1 MTHKPFIYFKND
13 IAGDAV
19 LFSDPIELITAHT
32 KSEFFAALKQ
42 IEAARQNG
50 KWAAGFISYE
60 AGYLFE
66 EKLSER
72 FTIKRAKSKTPL
84 LLFGIFEGPSRDI
97 HPIMLENDKE
107 QEQQAPYFSDFKA
120 DWDFET
126 YQKNFDILHD
136 HIARGNCYQ
145 GNLTFPIQTK
155 FMGDPIEAFKS
166 LAKRQPVKYSAFVG
180 LNEDYILSRS
190 PELFFK
196 TNNEGWIEAHPMKG
210 TAPRSK
216 NETADLKTIDALKS
230 DPKSQAENLMIVD
243 LMRNDISRISQVAT
257 LNVPEIFGVETYPTV
272 HQMISRIKAKL
283 KSNISVTD
291 IFRALFPCGSITGAP
306 KLSAMEI
313 LDDLEDAP
321 RNAYCG
327 SIGYIGP
334 GDQMLF
340 NVAIR
345 TITLHDK
352 NKAASNEVSS
362 KATLNVG
369 GGIVWDSNAKD
380 EYEEALLKAQYV
392 AKGQFITPANFSL
405 IETFKLSKNGFTRL
419 PLHLGRLKSSSKEL
433 GFKLDI
439 AKIIDALH
447 RLPIARDDQ
456 RIRLELHPSGK
467 FELNATP
474 HVGADKVFNIAI
486 AKTTLLSGNFVL
498 QHKTT
503 KRDVYETARAEFSIS
518 EIDEVLLQNQRDEL
532 CEGTF
537 TNLFIRTNKN
547 SVLLTPPLKCGLLA
561 GVLRQELLDSGKAI
575 ETIITK
581 QDLLDCEAIYI
592 GNSLRGL
599 IKAKLAY

>member
-1 MTHKPFIYFKND
+1 MTKNPFIYFKND

-19 LFSDPIELITAHT
+19 LFTDPIKLIEANT
-32 KSEFFAALKQ
+32 KDEFFAALKQ
-42 IEAARQNG
+42 LETARKNG
-50 KWAAGFISYE
+50 KWAAGYISYE

-66 EKLSER
+66 EKLSDR
-72 FTIKRAKSKTPL
+72 FFKKRAKSNIPL
-84 LLFGIFEGPSRDI
+84 LLFGIFDGPSRSA
-97 HPIMLENDKE
+97 HPIATEKE
-107 QEQQAPYFSDFKA
+107 GRTKEHTPCFTDFKA

-126 YQKNFDILHD
+126 YKKKFNILHT
-136 HIARGNCYQ
+136 HIAKGNCYQ
-145 GNLTFPIQTK
+145 GNLTFPIQAR
-155 FMGDPIEAFKS
+155 FNGDPIEAFKS

-180 LNEDYILSRS
+180 LNETSILSRS

-210 TAPRSK
+210 TAPRIK
-216 NETADLKTIDALKS
+216 NQKADLKAIKELKS
-230 DPKSQAENLMIVD
+230 DPKSQAENIMIVD
-243 LMRNDISRISQVAT
+243 LMRNDISRISQIGT
-257 LNVPEIFGVETYPTV
+257 LEVLKIFEVETYPTV

-283 KSNISVTD
+283 EPNITITN
-291 IFRALFPCGSITGAP
+291 IFTALFPCGSITGAP

-313 LDDLEDAP
+313 LDSLEDAP

-334 GDQMLF
+334 GNQMLF

-345 TITLHDK
+345 TIALHGK
-352 NKAASNEVSS
+352 N

-405 IETFKLSKNGFTRL
+405 IETFKLSKGGFKRL
-419 PLHLGRLKSSSKEL
+419 PMHMARLKNSAKEL

-439 AKIIDALH
+439 TKIINDLH
-447 RLPIARDDQ
+447 KLAITRTDQ
-456 RIRLELHPSGK
+456 RIRVELYPSGK
-467 FELNATP
+467 YEIQTAP
-474 HVGADKVFNIAI
+474 HEDIGKTFHLAI
-486 AKTTLLSGNFVL
+486 AKTMLSSGNFIL

-503 KRDVYETARAEFSIS
+503 KRDIYEKARSEFSKTDT
-518 EIDEVLLQNQRDEL
+518 DEVLLTNQRGEL

-537 TNLFIRTNKN
+537 TNLFIRMNKGD
-547 SVLLTPPLKCGLLA
+547 VLLTPSLKCGLLA
-561 GVLRQELLDSGKAI
+561 GVLRNELLKSGQAVEAI
-575 ETIITK
+575 LTK
-581 QDLLDCEAIYI
+581 QDLIECEDIYV

-599 IKAKLAY
+599 IKAKLIT